1 MAADIKL
8 YHLRNRI
15 LNGPDNQRLLN
26 EKRHSQPSEK
36 GANLVEELTR
46 SLNPSSSVQNASRF
60 HTSLHDRAGQ
70 AAKQSR

>member
-15 LNGPDNQRLLN
+15 LNGPDSQRLLN

-36 GANLVEELTR
+36 GANLVEELWR
-46 SLNPSSSVQNASRF
+46 LLNLSSSVQDAS
-60 HTSLHDRAGQ
+60 
-70 AAKQSR
+70 

>member
-36 GANLVEELTR
+36 GASLVEELTR
-46 SLNPSSSVQNASRF
+46 LLNPSSSVQDAS
-60 HTSLHDRAGQ
+60 
-70 AAKQSR
+70 